1 VGIPVI
7 PVRLL
12 PLLSV
17 VAAGYSLPAYRFVL
31 AEMPE
36 NLVSCAVWGSGGAA
50 AAADGGWGLAAAAA
64 GGAGAAAA
72 RGGGG
77 APAARAARRGHRE
90 LICMCSPRTNNKVA
104 AAPGR

>member
-50 AAADGGWGLAAAAA
+50 AAADGGWG
-64 GGAGAAAA
+64 
-72 RGGGG
+72 RW
-77 APAARAARRGHRE
+77 PPRRRAHTQLWVLSQPCRDFH
-90 LICMCSPRTNNKVA
+90 NNH
-104 AAPGR
+104 

>member
-64 GGAGAAAA
+64 GGGRRGRRARRRRRAGAGGAA
-72 RGGGG
+72 R
-77 APAARAARRGHRE
+77 P
-90 LICMCSPRTNNKVA
+90 PRTYMHVFTAN
-104 AAPGR
+104 